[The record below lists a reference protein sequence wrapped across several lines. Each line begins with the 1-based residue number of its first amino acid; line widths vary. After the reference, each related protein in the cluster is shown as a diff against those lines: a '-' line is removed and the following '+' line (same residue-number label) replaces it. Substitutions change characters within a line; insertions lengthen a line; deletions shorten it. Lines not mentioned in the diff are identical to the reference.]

1 MEFMGVIF
9 SAAFSAKKI
18 IVTPSEPL
26 FFAGLKPIKKRVWHT
41 GNVCGNNAT
50 IDMNES
56 FIDLY

>member
-9 SAAFSAKKI
+9 SAAFSAKKF
-18 IVTPSEPL
+18 IVTPIRAS

-41 GNVCGNNAT
+41 ANICGNNAT

-56 FIDLY
+56 FLDLY